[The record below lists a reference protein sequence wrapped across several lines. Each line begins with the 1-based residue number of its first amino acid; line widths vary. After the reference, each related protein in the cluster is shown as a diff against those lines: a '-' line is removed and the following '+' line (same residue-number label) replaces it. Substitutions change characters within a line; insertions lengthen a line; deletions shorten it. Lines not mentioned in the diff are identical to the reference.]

1 MRAFLILLLLL
12 LPASA
17 FAQVYKCK
25 GKSGETM
32 YSEHPCDARAEPM
45 KLREHTVP
53 TPVAAPVASTSE
65 PAAGEEPG
73 QASESASA
81 AAAAAAASSEL
92 EANRA
97 AERTCIANA
106 TASVYGPSNDRV
118 STLQQQMTMLGE
130 QLANAPDA
138 ERSQA
143 LRTRMATFR
152 QAITREHGNAHTQMT
167 AARQR
172 CLDMHRPAQAPAR

>member
-1 MRAFLILLLLL
+1 MRALLMLLLLL

-45 KLREHTVP
+45 KLREHAVP
-53 TPVAAPVASTSE
+53 TPVAAPATSE

-81 AAAAAAASSEL
+81 AAAAANSEL

-138 ERSQA
+138 QRSQA
-143 LRTRMATFR
+143 LRTRMTTFR

-172 CLDMHRPAQAPAR
+172 CLEMHRPAQTPAR

>member
-1 MRAFLILLLLL
+1 MPAIFLTLLLLL
-12 LPASA
+12 LPTTAM
-17 FAQVYKCK
+17 AQVYKCK

-45 KLREHTVP
+45 KLREHTAP
-53 TPVAAPVASTSE
+53 TPVAAS
-65 PAAGEEPG
+65 G
-73 QASESASA
+73 QASAEASVEGSEPSAEGSSSAPSAASA
-81 AAAAAAASSEL
+81 ANAKAAEES
-92 EANRA
+92 RA
-97 AERTCIANA
+97 AERSCIANA

-118 STLQQQMTMLGE
+118 STLQQQMTLLNE

-138 ERSQA
+138 QRSQA

-152 QAITREHGNAHTQMT
+152 QAISREHGNAHAQMN

-172 CLDMHRPAQAPAR
+172 CLEQHRSAR

>member
-1 MRAFLILLLLL
+1 MILLLL

-45 KLREHTVP
+45 KLREHSAP
-53 TPVAAPVASTSE
+53 TPAMTPTVAEPSAS
-65 PAAGEEPG
+65 EEPS
-73 QASESASA
+73 QASERASSA
-81 AAAAAAASSEL
+81 AANSEL

-97 AERTCIANA
+97 AERACIASA

-118 STLQQQMTMLGE
+118 STLQQQMTLLSE

-138 ERSQA
+138 QRSQA

-152 QAITREHGNAHTQMT
+152 QGITREHANAHTQMI

-172 CLDMHRPAQAPAR
+172 CLEMHRPAQTPAR

>member
-1 MRAFLILLLLL
+1 MPASLMTLLLLL
-12 LPASA
+12 LPTTAL
-17 FAQVYKCK
+17 AQVYKCK

-45 KLREHTVP
+45 KLREHTAP
-53 TPVAAPVASTSE
+53 TPVAVAAPT
-65 PAAGEEPG
+65 G
-73 QASESASA
+73 ASA
-81 AAAAAAASSEL
+81 DTGEPEPQAIESPTPTASNAAAEES
-92 EANRA
+92 RA

-106 TASVYGPSNDRV
+106 TASIYGPSNDRV
-118 STLQQQMTMLGE
+118 STLQQQMAMLNE
-130 QLANAPDA
+130 QLASAPNA

-152 QAITREHGNAHTQMT
+152 QAISREHGNAHTQMS

-172 CLDMHRPAQAPAR
+172 CIELHRAAR

>member
-1 MRAFLILLLLL
+1 MLLLLL

-45 KLREHTVP
+45 KLREHSAP
-53 TPVAAPVASTSE
+53 TPVATPVSSE
-65 PAAGEEPG
+65 TAVRDEPG
-73 QASESASA
+73 QTSESASPTA
-81 AAAAAAASSEL
+81 TESERER
-92 EANRA
+92 EANRD
-97 AERTCIANA
+97 AERSCIANA

-138 ERSQA
+138 QRSQA

-172 CLDMHRPAQAPAR
+172 CLEMHRPTQTPAR

>member
-1 MRAFLILLLLL
+1 MRALLMLLLLL

-45 KLREHTVP
+45 KLREHSVP
-53 TPVAAPVASTSE
+53 APVAAPVASE
-65 PAAGEEPG
+65 PTVSTEPG

-81 AAAAAAASSEL
+81 AAANSEL

-138 ERSQA
+138 QRSQA

-167 AARQR
+167 TARQR
-172 CLDMHRPAQAPAR
+172 CLELHRPAQTPAR